1 MHQTNSVIFNVAHG
15 AWLFQPRTLS
25 MCESHIRD
33 LHELGSSAPWKHD
46 WKGLKHRTNLP
57 RSLSSAILVTDRLKM
72 NSVNECESHIRDLHV
87 LGHPNLFND
96 RRCARM
102 DDRLRASFSF
112 SQRFA
117 HSGLLTKTPVWYQ
130 TLYTFALNLL
140 VVRDNYVWDNFR
152 TSQSSISSN
161 SRSQACIH
169 ANSHTVTNKQ

>member
-1 MHQTNSVIFNVAHG
+1 MLRG
-15 AWLFQPRTLS
+15 ARLFDPRTLLIVS
-25 MCESHIRD
+25 LTYRD
-33 LHELGSSAPWKHD
+33 LHE
-46 WKGLKHRTNLP
+46 
-57 RSLSSAILVTDRLKM
+57 
-72 NSVNECESHIRDLHV
+72 

-140 VVRDNYVWDNFR
+140 VV
-152 TSQSSISSN
+152 
-161 SRSQACIH
+161 
-169 ANSHTVTNKQ
+169 